1 MAENSGW
8 GRGGRSPHYFRMRGR
23 STEAVPS
30 LQSFVFPP
38 PPIFSDS
45 TPLNAQIH
53 PFFNQLIFY
62 VPPLYF
68 VVRPLQKWGD
78 KKKVGE
84 DIPKTFLLASLA
96 KLVVR
101 PLSKCDLHGWDD
113 GKKYTPMWGG
123 VKKKLR

>member
-84 DIPKTFLLASLA
+84 DIPKKNFARFARKTCCPPTFKMRFAWM
-96 KLVVR
+96 
-101 PLSKCDLHGWDD
+101 G
-113 GKKYTPMWGG
+113 
-123 VKKKLR
+123 